1 MGELD
6 NTDKLLEDFNDVFSD
21 IVNVTLFDGDKII
34 REDELTAGQE
44 HSDYMFDGDLLAQ
57 DRDICKH
64 WTNGNVRF
72 ALLGIENQ
80 ATIDADMP
88 LRIIGYDGASYRGQL
103 YTLKNKNGQIIR
115 NKNKRYPVVS
125 LVLYFGKH
133 PWNKPKKLSEAVN
146 IPTPLANFVN
156 DYTINVMDV
165 RRLPRKT
172 VDQFSSDFR
181 IVADYFWQL
190 ENTGEYNGNRDQITH
205 LEDLLNFFQYAANDD
220 RFILEQ
226 QDLTGERRPN
236 NMSEVLDRVIE
247 KGIQQGIQQGKIQ
260 GEKEGDRKGKEK
272 VTKLLKLLLAEN
284 NLEAI
289 RKISEDPD
297 YCEELLEKYHISG

>member
-1 MGELD
+1 MAEKD
-6 NTDKLLEDFNDVFSD
+6 ITEKILEDHNDVFSD
-21 IVNVTLFDGDKII
+21 IMNVFLFGGRQVIK
-34 REDELTAGQE
+34 EDALQMAQTQSAYHDQNEL
-44 HSDYMFDGDLLAQ
+44 HRQ
-57 DRDICKH
+57 DRDTAKFWKKENI
-64 WTNGNVRF
+64 NLS
-72 ALLGIENQ
+72 LLGIENQ
-80 ATIDADMP
+80 SAVDPDMP